1 MKRNM
6 GVFDRAIRVILAA
19 IVLILFFTKQI
30 TGTAAV
36 VLGIIAV
43 ILILTSLVG
52 FCPLYVPF
60 GMKTAKKE
68 GPTPSP

>member
-6 GVFDRAIRVILAA
+6 GILDRAIRVILAA
-19 IVLILFFTKQI
+19 IILILFFTKQI

-52 FCPLYVPF
+52 FCALYVPF

-68 GPTPSP
+68 GPPPAA